1 MSEDK
6 VTPTKSAN
14 NDNKSYDSTTEKY
27 PVLPLRDI
35 VVFPYMV
42 VPLFVG
48 RKKSVRAIEEA
59 MLRNRKIVV
68 CSQKN
73 AKTDDPTKE
82 ELFDTATVAEILQL
96 SKLPLKFPAKE
107 FQVLH

>member
-1 MSEDK
+1 MSAEDSK
-6 VTPTKSAN
+6 KAPAKADDSVEIPVV
-14 NDNKSYDSTTEKY
+14 STTETY

-59 MLRNRKIVV
+59 MLKNRKIVV
-68 CSQKN
+68 CAQKN
-73 AKTDDPTKE
+73 AKTDEPTKD
-82 ELFDTATVAEILQL
+82 ELFTTATVAEILQL
-96 SKLPLKFPAKE
+96 LKCLMVF
-107 FQVLH
+107 